1 MKLEMEKNKE
11 TMIEM
16 IGQKLYDEQLDI
28 LTKIVE
34 KERVKNFMFKAIKKD
49 VVDRLDKKNSINSSS
64 A

>member
-1 MKLEMEKNKE
+1 MEKNRE
-11 TMIEM
+11 IMIEM